1 METRRGP
8 RDPLVR
14 RRPREQQ
21 IIELPPPRERAK
33 PTDSTRHAKLFA
45 IGLFAMSVLGTLL
58 LALPFTTESGRRA
71 PFVDALFTSIS
82 AVTGT
87 GLTVFDT
94 QEQWNL
100 AGEIVLLILIQAGGL
115 GFIVGASLVLQA
127 LRRGQTRLSDQVL
140 IQASDPS
147 VALRDTGNLVNR
159 IVKFVFITEAIGAVL
174 FTFEYVQ
181 TESFFRAAWYGVFHS
196 ISAFCNAGFDLEGS
210 GITMTKHSG
219 SYLFN
224 GTMML
229 LIQAGAL
236 SYLVLSD
243 VFQKR
248 RWSRFALD
256 TKLVMSGHLLLLG
269 GGALLFAIAEWNQT
283 LAGLPSEHRPMAALF
298 QSVAARSAGFATV
311 PLDNLHTVTLF
322 TWVAIMLVGGAS
334 GSAGGGAKIS
344 TVAVIVAAVI
354 STLRGHDE
362 PTAFGRRIGV
372 PLVFRALSVIV
383 LLMIAHFITTIILVA
398 TEDLFSSRE
407 IPFIDVMFEAMSAV
421 ATVGT
426 STGITGDLADA
437 SKLVLCLAM
446 FIGRL
451 GPLTAVFALQRKQQ
465 PRRYRLPES
474 PVRIG

>member
-14 RRPREQQ
+14 RRPRQQQ
-21 IIELPPPRERAK
+21 IIELPPPRERPK
-33 PTDSTRHAKLFA
+33 PPDSGRHGKLFA
-45 IGLFAMSVLGTLL
+45 LGLFGMSVLGTFL
-58 LALPFTTESGRRA
+58 LALPFTTESGRRS
-71 PFVDALFTSIS
+71 PFVDALFTAIS

-87 GLTVFDT
+87 GLSVFDT

-100 AGEIVLLILIQAGGL
+100 AGEFVLLILIQAGGL

-147 VALRDTGNLVNR
+147 IALRDTGHLVNR
-159 IVKFVFITEAIGAVL
+159 IVKFVFITEALGAIVLTIGYL
-174 FTFEYVQ
+174 Q
-181 TESFFRAAWYGVFHS
+181 TEPFHRAAWYGVFHS
-196 ISAFCNAGFDLEGS
+196 VSAFCNAGFDLEGS
-210 GITMTKHSG
+210 GITMTEHSG

-224 GTMML
+224 GAMMV

-243 VFQKR
+243 VFYR
-248 RWSRFALD
+248 RKWDRFSLD
-256 TKLVMSGHLLLLG
+256 TKLVLSGHFLLVF
-269 GGALLFAIAEWNQT
+269 GGAFLFAVAEWNQT
-283 LAGLPSEHRPMAALF
+283 LAALPSEHRPMAALF

-311 PLDNLHTVTLF
+311 PLDNLHSVTLF
-322 TWVAIMLVGGAS
+322 TWIAIMLVGGAS
-334 GSAGGGAKIS
+334 GSASGGAKIS
-344 TVAVIVAAVI
+344 TVAVIVAAVV

-362 PTAFGRRIGV
+362 PTAFGRRIAV
-372 PLVFRALSVIV
+372 PLVFRALAVIV
-383 LLMIAHFITTIILVA
+383 LLMIVHFVTTLLLVA
-398 TEDLFSSRE
+398 TEDVFSNRE
-407 IPFIDVMFEAMSAV
+407 FPFIDVMFEAMSAV
-421 ATVGT
+421 ATAGI
-426 STGITGDLADA
+426 STGITGDLASA
-437 SKLVLCLAM
+437 SKIVLCVAM